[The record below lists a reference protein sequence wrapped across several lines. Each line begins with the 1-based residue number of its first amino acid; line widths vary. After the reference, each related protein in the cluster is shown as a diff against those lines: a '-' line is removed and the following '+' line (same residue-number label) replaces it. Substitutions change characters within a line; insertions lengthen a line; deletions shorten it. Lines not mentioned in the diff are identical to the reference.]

1 MDSRTVRIFSLRSI
15 TSARFLLAEFES
27 SESSAGLREGR
38 VLMLEFLEI
47 TRPRGGR
54 GFGVRVATWSG
65 RCCADGSMQR

>member
-27 SESSAGLREGR
+27 SESSAGLREGKI
-38 VLMLEFLEI
+38 LMLEFLEI

-54 GFGVRVATWSG
+54 G